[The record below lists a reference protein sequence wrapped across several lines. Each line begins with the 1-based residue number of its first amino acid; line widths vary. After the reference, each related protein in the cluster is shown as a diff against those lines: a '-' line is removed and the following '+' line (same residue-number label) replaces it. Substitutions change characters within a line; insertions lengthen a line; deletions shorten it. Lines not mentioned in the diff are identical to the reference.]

1 MGVLSLTQSMKGPR
15 GESFP
20 GRRVYLD
27 YAATTPVDSRV
38 ADAMAECLRHE
49 GVFGNP
55 ASRHSFGRDATERV
69 EAARESVASLIGAE
83 ASEIVWTSGA
93 TESTNLAVKGVA
105 LAAGNRGRHIV
116 TSAMEHKATLDS
128 CAFLEHRGF
137 EITRLRPDRDGSIS
151 AQAVAQA
158 LREDTVLVSLMQVN
172 NEVGTIT
179 DLEAVGAVTRERG
192 VLLHA
197 DLAQSVARLP
207 VSVNRLRVDFA
218 SLSAHKMY
226 GPKGMGALYVRR
238 GLRERIEPQIHG
250 GGQEIGL
257 RAGTLPTHQ
266 IVGMGA
272 AADLIRRRRD
282 RDTGRVAGLE
292 RRLLDALRRT
302 EGVFLNGDQT
312 RRVPGIVSVGFVGVS
327 HESLLLALPGLA
339 LSSGSACT
347 SHRVEPSHV
356 LRALGV
362 PDDRARCSVRLS
374 LGRHTT
380 EDEVDDAARQIVRC
394 VGGLRAL
401 ATLPPGVSSPPVE
414 NPVVAQ
420 PARMPA

>member
-1 MGVLSLTQSMKGPR
+1 MQGPR
-15 GESFP
+15 GEPFS
-20 GRRVYLD
+20 GRRAYLD
-27 YAATTPVDSRV
+27 YAATTPVDSEV
-38 ADAMAECLRHE
+38 AAVMVECLQRG

-55 ASRHSFGRDATERV
+55 ASRHTFGRDALERV

-105 LAAGNRGRHIV
+105 LAAGDRGRHLV

-128 CAFLEHRGF
+128 CAYLEHRGF
-137 EITRLRPDRDGSIS
+137 EVTRLRPDRDGSIS
-151 AQAVAQA
+151 ARAVANA

-172 NEVGTIT
+172 NEVGTVT
-179 DLEAVGAVTRERG
+179 DLEAIGAVTRERG
-192 VLLHA
+192 VLFHA

-207 VSVNRLRVDFA
+207 VSVNRLRVDLA

-226 GPKGMGALYVRR
+226 GPKGVGALYVRR
-238 GLRERIEPQIHG
+238 GLRDRIEPQIHG

-257 RAGTLPTHQ
+257 RAGTLSTHQ

-272 AADLIRRRRD
+272 AAKMIGRRRD

-292 RRLLDALRRT
+292 RRLLDSLRRI

-312 RRVPGIVSVGFVGVS
+312 RRVAGIVSVGFAGVTS
-327 HESLLLALPGLA
+327 ESLLLALPVLA

-374 LGRHTT
+374 LGRYTT
-380 EDEVDDAARQIVRC
+380 EVEVDYAAQQIDRC

-401 ATLPPGVSSPPVE
+401 ATLPPAVPSPRVG
-414 NPVVAQ
+414 NPVADQ